1 MICLFEM
8 PEISQLWG
16 AKTLEVVGFT
26 QHMASSLT
34 KKKGGFSVPFQ
45 SSQDSTY
52 LEPCSATV
60 SLYLHKRKKRSS
72 FSPLP
77 FLLTTPNLVNSILFL
92 VTRQELPHNITQEWH
107 KSQELCPS
115 AEQDIFSLSDSA
127 KTSMSREFTKFTVQN
142 TQLDHWELSL
152 SYILEDYNIYVLSW
166 QCLFNNHSPNS
177 MLTWWVRELLYSVVW
192 YRE

>member
-1 MICLFEM
+1 MICLFKM

-52 LEPCSATV
+52 LEPWSATV
-60 SLYLHKRKKRSS
+60 CLYLQREKRGLPSHLCH
-72 FSPLP
+72 FFWEPLI
-77 FLLTTPNLVNSILFL
+77 LLTAVLCLVA
-92 VTRQELPHNITQEWH
+92 RQELTHNITQEWH

-152 SYILEDYNIYVLSW
+152 SYILEDYNIYVL
-166 QCLFNNHSPNS
+166 
-177 MLTWWVRELLYSVVW
+177 
-192 YRE
+192 